1 MYLKSIEV
9 HGFKSFA
16 NKLIFEFHNGITGIV
31 GPNGSGKSNVADA
44 VRWVLGEQSAKQLRG
59 SSMQDVIFSGTEMRK
74 PQSYASV
81 ALTISNED
89 HKLNLPY
96 EEVQVA
102 RRVYRS
108 GESEYL
114 LNGVTCRLKDVQ
126 ELFFDTGI
134 GKEGYSIIGQGQID
148 RILSGKPEER
158 RELFDEAAG
167 IVKFKKRKA
176 TAEKNLEIES
186 QNLLRVQDILAELE
200 RQVGPLEEQS
210 RKAREY
216 LNLKEELKR
225 LEIGLFLMDYD
236 SLQKEIEEINTNA
249 DNTRKELEAAKE
261 EKEQSKSQYD
271 AVEETIA
278 EFDRSIERNKEKV
291 NQNRLLMTNFESE
304 VRITKEKI
312 AAADQGREYYR
323 ERMEALSENRRV
335 TETELTEYKENQKE
349 ALETLSA
356 MQKSEQEAQ
365 EKLTALEKEIVEKEI
380 QLNEENEAILAAVN
394 DSAQITVEQ
403 QKAKSMLE
411 QNSIRKAELNQKI
424 LSNKSQVSSATE
436 EMEREEEA
444 LKAAKKE
451 LDNEYV
457 ARKAIL
463 AQADG
468 VREDIKKYRQEQQK
482 IQARYHMK
490 SSQLASLKNI
500 AERYDGYGQSIRRV
514 MEQKDKHPG
523 LIGVVAD
530 IISVEDKYET
540 AVETALGG
548 NIQNIVTEDEQVAR
562 EMIEL
567 LKEHH
572 YGRATFLPLTTVTP
586 KRESAFSEEILSE
599 KGVLGNVA
607 SHVKRESKYDKVVE
621 YLLGRYLL
629 VDTIE
634 NALRIS
640 RKNHYSLRIVTLE
653 GELLNPGG
661 SLSGGA
667 FKNNSNLLGRRREMD
682 TLSAS
687 IEKIKEELEEQKEK
701 IHQAE
706 KQVEELVQQANA
718 KNEVLKELEVK
729 KNTAAIKYEQA
740 VSVKEQ
746 KEKEYLTIA
755 NDGQEIENQKTL
767 LEDSL
772 SRIGHKLEES
782 QTREEQAKEM
792 VQKLTQELE
801 ASHEEQTQY
810 QDTLAGIRL
819 EISSFQQKNNYISE
833 NIQRLENQLAE
844 LTSEYNRLTEEQNHS
859 DDAVEEMKQAITGF
873 EQKHEALGKEI
884 ETLLT
889 AIEEETG
896 KKEEM
901 MASQKDFFDKR
912 DALMEHINE
921 LNKEGFRLDSRKNH
935 LEERLENKVDYMWN
949 EYELTYHNAKE
960 YEIDSTISYTRMK
973 ANVGETRTKIRDLGE
988 VNVNAIEDYK
998 SVSERYELLKTQHDD
1013 LIESEE
1019 ALKKII
1025 MDLDEEMRRQFT
1037 EKFADIQKQFDKV
1050 FRELFGGGKGTLELV
1065 EDEDVLEAGITI
1077 NAQPP
1082 GKKLTNMMQLSGG
1095 EKALT
1100 AIALLFAIQNLKPSP
1115 FCLLDEIEA
1124 ALDDS
1129 NVKRYAK
1136 YLHKLTKNT
1145 QFIVITHR
1153 KGTMEAAD
1161 VLYGITMQEKG
1172 VSTLVSVKLIE
1183 EQLEP

>member
-16 NKLIFEFHNGITGIV
+16 NKLVFEFHNGITGIV

-59 SSMQDVIFSGTEMRK
+59 ASMQDVIFSGTEMRK
-74 PQSYASV
+74 PQSYAYV

-114 LNGVTCRLKDVQ
+114 LNGVSCRLRDIQ

-148 RILSGKPEER
+148 KILSGKPEER

-167 IVKFKKRKA
+167 IVKFKKRKT
-176 TAEKNLEIES
+176 TAEKNLEVES
-186 QNLLRVQDILAELE
+186 QNLLRVKDILAELE
-200 RQVGPLEEQS
+200 KQVGPLQEQS
-210 RKAREY
+210 QKAKEY
-216 LNLKEELKR
+216 LRLKEELKNYEVGLFR
-225 LEIGLFLMDYD
+225 MDYESLRQETEEIGKNLSDTRHNL
-236 SLQKEIEEINTNA
+236 EE
-249 DNTRKELEAAKE
+249 AKK
-261 EKEQSKSQYD
+261 EKEQSRSEYD
-271 AVEETIA
+271 AVEASIA
-278 EFDRSIERNKEKV
+278 EFDRSVEHKKEKV
-291 NQNRLLMTNFESE
+291 NKDKLLINNFESE
-304 VRITKEKI
+304 VRIIKEKI
-312 AAADQGREYYR
+312 TSVTQGKEYYK
-323 ERMEALSENRRV
+323 ERTDSLEASKQMAESE
-335 TETELTEYKENQKE
+335 LAEYSTNQKE
-349 ALETLSA
+349 AMEQLSSL
-356 MQKSEQEAQ
+356 QSREKSIVDELTEI
-365 EKLTALEKEIVEKEI
+365 EKEILEKEIA
-380 QLNEENEAILAAVN
+380 LNEQNEAIM
-394 DSAQITVEQ
+394 DSMNTSSRITLEQ

-424 LSNKSQVSSATE
+424 LANKSQFASAQAD
-436 EMEREEEA
+436 MEKEEE
-444 LKAAKKE
+444 LLQAAKKE

-457 ARKAIL
+457 ARKNL
-463 AQADG
+463 LSMADQK
-468 VREDIKKYRQEQQK
+468 RNTIRDLQQK
-482 IQARYHMK
+482 QQENQKFYHTMTSK
-490 SSQLASLKNI
+490 MDTLKNM
-500 AERYDGYGQSIRRV
+500 AERYDGYGQSIRKV
-514 MEQKDKHPG
+514 MDKKKDYSG
-523 LIGVVAD
+523 IIGVVAD
-530 IISVEDKYET
+530 IIKVEDKSIT

-548 NIQNIVTEDEQVAR
+548 NIQNIVTEDEHVAR
-562 EMIEL
+562 DMIEY
-567 LKEHH
+567 LKKNRF
-572 YGRATFLPLTTVTP
+572 GRATFLPLTTVTP
-586 KRESAFSEEILSE
+586 KKDKPFTDEMLGE

-607 SHVKRESKYDKVVE
+607 SMVQREKRYDDVVN

-634 NALRIS
+634 HALAIS
-640 RKNHYSLRIVTLE
+640 KKYRYSLRIVTLE

-661 SLSGGA
+661 SLSGGS
-667 FKNNSNLLGRRREMD
+667 FRNNSNLLGRRKELEQLEKDIAQMQ
-682 TLSAS
+682 
-687 IEKIKEELEEQKEK
+687 EKIAECKKSMAEAQKE
-701 IHQAE
+701 
-706 KQVEELVQQANA
+706 VEDYVVQANHKA
-718 KNEVLKELEVK
+718 EVLKELELK
-729 KNTAAIKYEQA
+729 KNTASIKYEQA
-740 VSVKEQ
+740 VSIKEQ

-755 NDGQEIENQKTL
+755 HDGKEIETQKAL
-767 LEDSL
+767 
-772 SRIGHKLEES
+772 LEES
-782 QTREEQAKEM
+782 LLHIDDDLKESRKREEQAKEQ
-792 VQKLTQELE
+792 VQLLSGQLDIIHEKQMNDQE
-801 ASHEEQTQY
+801 Q
-810 QDTLAGIRL
+810 LAEMRMN
-819 EISSFQQKNNYISE
+819 ISSFEQKNNYVSE
-833 NIQRLENQLAE
+833 NIHRLEENLAQIKKEYERLMQEQQHSDETVVEMEEAIVGFKKKNKELEEEIQRLLQE
-844 LTSEYNRLTEEQNHS
+844 
-859 DDAVEEMKQAITGF
+859 
-873 EQKHEALGKEI
+873 
-884 ETLLT
+884 
-889 AIEEETG
+889 IEEESH

-901 MASQKDFFDKR
+901 MASQKDIFEKR
-912 DALMEHINE
+912 DTLMNHISE
-921 LNKEGFRLDSRKNH
+921 LDKETFRLESRKQNIEDK
-935 LEERLENKVDYMWN
+935 LEEKVNHMWN
-949 EYELTYHNAKE
+949 EYELTYHSAME
-960 YEIDSTISYTRMK
+960 IEIDGSISYTRMK
-973 ANVGETRTKIRDLGE
+973 ANVSETRGKIRGLGD

-1025 MDLDEEMRRQFT
+1025 ADLDEEMRKQFT

-1050 FRELFGGGKGTLELV
+1050 FRELFGGGKGTIELV
-1065 EDEDVLEAGITI
+1065 ENEDVLEAGITI

-1082 GKKLTNMMQLSGG
+1082 GKKLGNMMQLSGG

-1183 EQLEP
+1183 EQLDN

>member
-16 NKLIFEFHNGITGIV
+16 NKLVFEFHNGITGIV

-59 SSMQDVIFSGTEMRK
+59 ASMQDVIFSGTEMRK
-74 PQSYASV
+74 PQSYAYV

-114 LNGVTCRLKDVQ
+114 LNGVSCRLRDIQ

-148 RILSGKPEER
+148 KILSGKPEDR

-167 IVKFKKRKA
+167 IVKFKKRKS
-176 TAEKNLEIES
+176 TAEKNLEVES
-186 QNLLRVQDILAELE
+186 QNLLRVKDILTELE
-200 RQVGPLEEQS
+200 KQVGPLQEQS
-210 RKAREY
+210 QKAKEY
-216 LNLKEELKR
+216 LRLKEELKNY
-225 LEIGLFLMDYD
+225 EVGLFRMDYE
-236 SLQKEIEEINTNA
+236 SLRQETEDIEKNLA
-249 DNTRKELEAAKE
+249 NTRHNLEEAKK
-261 EKEQSKSQYD
+261 EKEQSRSEYD
-271 AVEETIA
+271 SVEASIA
-278 EFDRSIERNKEKV
+278 EFDRSVERKKEKV
-291 NQNRLLMTNFESE
+291 NKDKLLINNFEGE

-312 AAADQGREYYR
+312 ASVTQGKEYYK
-323 ERMEALSENRRV
+323 ERTDALEASKQMAESELSEYS
-335 TETELTEYKENQKE
+335 TNQKE
-349 ALETLSA
+349 SLEQLSSLETR
-356 MQKSEQEAQ
+356 
-365 EKLTALEKEIVEKEI
+365 EKELTDELNVIEKDILEKEIE
-380 QLNEENEAILAAVN
+380 LNEQNDAIM
-394 DSAQITVEQ
+394 DSMNASSKITVEQ

-424 LSNKSQVSSATE
+424 LANKSQFASAE
-436 EMEREEEA
+436 ADMKKEEE
-444 LKAAKKE
+444 LLQTAKKE

-457 ARKAIL
+457 ARKNLL
-463 AQADG
+463 ALADQK
-468 VREDIKKYRQEQQK
+468 RNEIQNLQHKQQENQKY
-482 IQARYHMK
+482 YHTMTSK
-490 SSQLASLKNI
+490 LDTLKNM
-500 AERYDGYGQSIRRV
+500 AERYDGYGQSIRQV
-514 MEQKDKHPG
+514 MDQKKTQPG

-530 IISVEDKYET
+530 IIQVEDKYIT

-548 NIQNIVTEDEQVAR
+548 NIQNIVTENEHVAR
-562 EMIEL
+562 EMIEF
-567 LKEHH
+567 LKKNRF
-572 YGRATFLPLTTVTP
+572 GRATFLPLTTVTP
-586 KRESAFSEEILSE
+586 KKDKPFTDEMLGE

-607 SHVKRESKYDKVVE
+607 SKVHRDGKYDDVVN

-634 NALRIS
+634 HALAINKKYR
-640 RKNHYSLRIVTLE
+640 YTLRIVTLE

-661 SLSGGA
+661 SLSGGS
-667 FKNNSNLLGRRREMD
+667 FRNNSNLLGRRKELEQLEKDIQAMQ
-682 TLSAS
+682 
-687 IEKIKEELEEQKEK
+687 EKIADCKQSIANVQKE
-701 IHQAE
+701 
-706 KQVEELVQQANA
+706 VEDYAAQANKKA
-718 KNEVLKELEVK
+718 EILKELELK
-729 KNTAAIKYEQA
+729 KNTATIKYEQA

-755 NDGQEIENQKTL
+755 NDGKEIETQKAL

-772 SRIGHKLEES
+772 SRIGNDLEQSKQKEKK
-782 QTREEQAKEM
+782 AKEQ
-792 VQKLTQELE
+792 VQLLSEQLDSAHEKQLSCQE
-801 ASHEEQTQY
+801 Q
-810 QDTLAGIRL
+810 LAEIRL
-819 EISSFQQKNNYISE
+819 EVSSFQQKNNYVAE
-833 NIQRLENQLAE
+833 NIHRIEENLAQIQQ
-844 LTSEYNRLTEEQNHS
+844 EYDHLMEEQQHS
-859 DDAVEEMKQAITGF
+859 DETVVEMEEAIVGF
-873 EQKHEALGKEI
+873 EKKNKELEAEI
-884 ETLLT
+884 ERLLQE
-889 AIEEETG
+889 IEDESH

-901 MASQKDFFDKR
+901 MASQKDIFEKR
-912 DALMEHINE
+912 DALMNHISE
-921 LNKEGFRLDSRKNH
+921 LDKETFRLESRKQNIEDK
-935 LEERLENKVDYMWN
+935 LEEKVNHMWN
-949 EYELTYHNAKE
+949 EYELTYHNAM
-960 YEIDSTISYTRMK
+960 EIEVDESISYTRMK
-973 ANVGETRTKIRDLGE
+973 ANVSETKGKIRGLGD

-1013 LIESEE
+1013 LIESED

-1025 MDLDEEMRRQFT
+1025 ADLDDEMRKQFT

-1050 FRELFGGGKGTLELV
+1050 FRELFGGGKGTIELV

-1082 GKKLTNMMQLSGG
+1082 GKKLGNMMQLSGG

-1183 EQLEP
+1183 EQLDD

>member
-16 NKLIFEFHNGITGIV
+16 NKLVFEFHNGITGIV

-59 SSMQDVIFSGTEMRK
+59 ASMQDVIFSGTEMRK
-74 PQSYASV
+74 PQSYAYV

-114 LNGVTCRLKDVQ
+114 LNGVSCRLRDIQ

-148 RILSGKPEER
+148 KILSGKPEER

-167 IVKFKKRKA
+167 IVKFKKRKT
-176 TAEKNLEIES
+176 TAEKNLEVES
-186 QNLLRVQDILAELE
+186 QNLLRVKDILAELE
-200 RQVGPLEEQS
+200 KQVGPLQEQS
-210 RKAREY
+210 QKAKEY
-216 LNLKEELKR
+216 LRLKEELKNYEVGLFR
-225 LEIGLFLMDYD
+225 MDYESLRQETEEIGKNLSDTRHNL
-236 SLQKEIEEINTNA
+236 EE
-249 DNTRKELEAAKE
+249 AKK
-261 EKEQSKSQYD
+261 EKEQSRSEYD
-271 AVEETIA
+271 AVEASIA
-278 EFDRSIERNKEKV
+278 EFDRSVEHKKEKV
-291 NQNRLLMTNFESE
+291 NKDKLLINNFESE
-304 VRITKEKI
+304 VRIIKEKI
-312 AAADQGREYYR
+312 TSVTQGKEYYK
-323 ERMEALSENRRV
+323 ERTDSLEASKQMAESE
-335 TETELTEYKENQKE
+335 LAEYSTNQKE
-349 ALETLSA
+349 AMEQLSSL
-356 MQKSEQEAQ
+356 QSREKSIVDELTEI
-365 EKLTALEKEIVEKEI
+365 EKEILEKEIA
-380 QLNEENEAILAAVN
+380 LNEQNEAIM
-394 DSAQITVEQ
+394 DSMNTSSRITLEQ

-424 LSNKSQVSSATE
+424 LANKSQFASAQAD
-436 EMEREEEA
+436 MEKEEE
-444 LKAAKKE
+444 LLQAAKKE

-457 ARKAIL
+457 ARKNL
-463 AQADG
+463 LSMADQK
-468 VREDIKKYRQEQQK
+468 RNTIRDLQQK
-482 IQARYHMK
+482 QQENQKFYHTMTSK
-490 SSQLASLKNI
+490 MDTLKNM
-500 AERYDGYGQSIRRV
+500 AERYDGYGQSIRKV
-514 MEQKDKHPG
+514 MDKKKDYSG

-530 IISVEDKYET
+530 LIKDEDKYIT

-548 NIQNIVTEDEQVAR
+548 NIQNIVTEDEHVAR
-562 EMIEL
+562 DMIEY
-567 LKEHH
+567 LKKNRF
-572 YGRATFLPLTTVTP
+572 GRATFLPLTTVTP
-586 KRESAFSEEILSE
+586 KKDKPFTDEMLGE

-607 SHVKRESKYDKVVE
+607 SMVQREKRYDDVVN

-634 NALRIS
+634 HALAIS
-640 RKNHYSLRIVTLE
+640 KKYRYSLRIVTLE

-661 SLSGGA
+661 SLSGGS
-667 FKNNSNLLGRRREMD
+667 FRNNSNLLGRRKELEQLEKDIAQMQ
-682 TLSAS
+682 
-687 IEKIKEELEEQKEK
+687 EKIAECKKSMAEAQKE
-701 IHQAE
+701 
-706 KQVEELVQQANA
+706 VEDYVVQANHKA
-718 KNEVLKELEVK
+718 EVLKELELK
-729 KNTAAIKYEQA
+729 KNTASIKYEQA
-740 VSVKEQ
+740 VSIKEQ

-755 NDGQEIENQKTL
+755 HDGKEIETQKAL
-767 LEDSL
+767 
-772 SRIGHKLEES
+772 LEES
-782 QTREEQAKEM
+782 LLHIDDDLKESRKREEQAKEQ
-792 VQKLTQELE
+792 VQLLSGQLDIIHEKQMNDQE
-801 ASHEEQTQY
+801 Q
-810 QDTLAGIRL
+810 LAEMRMN
-819 EISSFQQKNNYISE
+819 ISSFEQKNNYVSE
-833 NIQRLENQLAE
+833 NIHRLEENLAQIKKEYERLMQEQQHSDETVVEMEEAIVGFKKKNKELEEEIQRLLQE
-844 LTSEYNRLTEEQNHS
+844 
-859 DDAVEEMKQAITGF
+859 
-873 EQKHEALGKEI
+873 
-884 ETLLT
+884 
-889 AIEEETG
+889 IEEESH

-901 MASQKDFFDKR
+901 MASQKDIFEKR
-912 DALMEHINE
+912 DTLMNHISE
-921 LNKEGFRLDSRKNH
+921 LDKETFRLESRKQNIEDK
-935 LEERLENKVDYMWN
+935 LEEKVNHMWN
-949 EYELTYHNAKE
+949 EYELTYHSAME
-960 YEIDSTISYTRMK
+960 IEIDGSISYTRMK
-973 ANVGETRTKIRDLGE
+973 ANVSETRGKIRGLGD

-1025 MDLDEEMRRQFT
+1025 ADLDEEMRKQFT

-1050 FRELFGGGKGTLELV
+1050 FRELFGGGKGTIELV
-1065 EDEDVLEAGITI
+1065 ENEDVLEAGITI

-1082 GKKLTNMMQLSGG
+1082 GKKLGNMMQLSGG

-1183 EQLEP
+1183 EQLDN

>member
-16 NKLIFEFHNGITGIV
+16 KKLVFEFHNGITGIV

-59 SSMQDVIFSGTEMRK
+59 SSMQDVIFSGTELRK
-74 PQSYASV
+74 PQSYAYV

-114 LNGVTCRLKDVQ
+114 LNGVTCRLRDVQ

-148 RILSGKPEER
+148 KILSGKPDER

-176 TAEKNLEIES
+176 AAEKNLEAES
-186 QNLLRVQDILAELE
+186 QNLLRVEDILTELE
-200 RQVGPLEEQS
+200 KQVGPLEEQS
-210 RKAREY
+210 GKAKEY
-216 LNLKEELKR
+216 LRLKEELKKF
-225 LEIGLFLMDYD
+225 EVGLFRMDYE
-236 SLQKEIEEINTNA
+236 SLQQETEDIEKNLSH
-249 DNTRKELEAAKE
+249 TRSELEQAKE
-261 EKEQSKSQYD
+261 EKEQSRSQYD
-271 AVEETIA
+271 EVETAIA
-278 EFDRSIERNKEKV
+278 EFDRSVEKKKEKV
-291 NQNRLLMTNFESE
+291 NQDKLLITNFESE
-304 VRITKEKI
+304 VRVTKEKI
-312 AAADQGREYYR
+312 ASVTHGKEYYK
-323 ERMEALSENRRV
+323 ERTDALEDSKKAAEEELSEY
-335 TETELTEYKENQKE
+335 TANQKE
-349 ALETLSA
+349 ALDELQR
-356 MQKSEQEAQ
+356 MQNKEQELNNQ
-365 EKLTALEKEIVEKEI
+365 LGGIEKEILEKEI
-380 QLNEENEAILAAVN
+380 QLNEQNETIL
-394 DSAQITVEQ
+394 DSMNASNRITVEQ

-424 LSNKSQVSSATE
+424 LANKTQFSSAEE
-436 EMEREEEA
+436 EMKKEEEL

-451 LDNEYV
+451 LDQEYV
-457 ARKAIL
+457 TKKALLREADEKRNEIL
-463 AQADG
+463 GLQ
-468 VREDIKKYRQEQQK
+468 REQQENQK
-482 IQARYHMK
+482 QYHTLN
-490 SSQLASLKNI
+490 SRLDTLKNM
-500 AERYDGYGQSIRRV
+500 AERYDGYGQSIRHV
-514 MEQKDKHPG
+514 MEQKKNQPG
-523 LIGVVAD
+523 LLGVVAD
-530 IISVEDKYET
+530 IIQVDEAYIT

-548 NIQNIVTEDEQVAR
+548 NIQNIVTEDENVAK
-562 EMIEL
+562 EMIQY
-567 LKEHH
+567 LKKNRF
-572 YGRATFLPLTTVTP
+572 GRATFLPLTTVTP
-586 KRESAFSEEILSE
+586 KKEAPFRDEILAE
-599 KGVLGNVA
+599 EGVLGNVA
-607 SHVKRESKYDKVVE
+607 SKVKRDSRYDQVVE

-629 VDTIE
+629 VDTIDHPMK
-634 NALRIS
+634 IS
-640 RKNHYSLRIVTLE
+640 KKYHYSVRIVTLE
-653 GELLNPGG
+653 GELFNPGG
-661 SLSGGA
+661 SLSGGT
-667 FKNNSNLLGRRREMD
+667 FKSNSNLLGRR
-682 TLSAS
+682 
-687 IEKIKEELEEQKEK
+687 KELDELEKSIRKMESKIADCKERTAKAQKAVEQ
-701 IHQAE
+701 
-706 KQVEELVQQANA
+706 LVQQANA
-718 KNEVLKELEVK
+718 KDEVLKELELK
-729 KNTAAIKYEQA
+729 KNTAEIKYEQA
-740 VSVKEQ
+740 VSIKEQ
-746 KEKEYLTIA
+746 KEKEYLSIA
-755 NDGQEIENQKTL
+755 SDGKEIENQKAL

-772 SRIGHKLEES
+772 SRISSDLELS
-782 QTREEQAKEM
+782 RQKEEDAKEQVRILSEELDQARDRQM
-792 VQKLTQELE
+792 EAQDKLAEIRLE
-801 ASHEEQTQY
+801 AS
-810 QDTLAGIRL
+810 A
-819 EISSFQQKNNYISE
+819 FQQKNNFVSE
-833 NIQRLENQLAE
+833 NIHRIEESLKEIKN
-844 LTSEYNRLTEEQNHS
+844 EYNRLMEEQQNS
-859 DDAVEEMKQAITGF
+859 DETVAQMEEAIVGF
-873 EQKHEALGKEI
+873 QKKSKELEDEI
-884 ETLLT
+884 ERLLHE
-889 AIEEETG
+889 IEDES
-896 KKEEM
+896 KQKDEM
-901 MASQKDFFDKR
+901 MASQKDIFEKR
-912 DALMEHINE
+912 DTLMNHISE
-921 LNKEGFRLDSRKNH
+921 LDKETFRLESRKQNIEEKIEAKVNH
-935 LEERLENKVDYMWN
+935 MWN
-949 EYELTYHNAKE
+949 EYELTYHSAKE
-960 YEIDSTISYTRMK
+960 IEIDESISYTRMK
-973 ANVGETRTKIRDLGE
+973 SNVGETKSKIRDLGD

-1013 LIESEE
+1013 LIESEQ

-1025 MDLDEEMRRQFT
+1025 ADLDEEMRKQFT

-1082 GKKLTNMMQLSGG
+1082 GKKLGNMMQLSGG

-1183 EQLEP
+1183 EQLDD

>member
-16 NKLIFEFHNGITGIV
+16 NKLVFEFHNGITGIV

-59 SSMQDVIFSGTEMRK
+59 ASMQDVIFSGTEMRQ
-74 PQSYASV
+74 PQSYAYV

-89 HKLNLPY
+89 HQLNLPY
-96 EEVQVA
+96 EEVKVA

-176 TAEKNLEIES
+176 TAEKNLAAES
-186 QNLLRVQDILAELE
+186 QNLLRVQDILTELE
-200 RQVGPLEEQS
+200 KQVGPLQVQS
-210 RKAREY
+210 QKAREY
-216 LNLKEELKR
+216 LNLKEELKKY
-225 LEIGLFLMDYD
+225 EIGLFRMDYD
-236 SLQKEIEEINTNA
+236 SLQKEIEEIQVNS
-249 DNTRKELEAAKE
+249 DNTARELEQAKA
-261 EKEQSKSQYD
+261 EKEKSRSQY
-271 AVEETIA
+271 EEIEASIA
-278 EFDRSIERNKEKV
+278 EFDHSIERKKEKV
-291 NQNRLLMTNFESE
+291 NNNKLLRTNFESE

-312 AAADQGREYYR
+312 SSVAQGKEYYK
-323 ERMEALSENRRV
+323 ERTDTLEANRV
-335 TETELTEYKENQKE
+335 EAEEELKNYTDNQKE
-349 ALETLSA
+349 ALEHLSDMEA
-356 MQKSEQEAQ
+356 SEREAA
-365 EKLTALEKEIVEKEI
+365 EALSLLEKEITEKEI
-380 QLNEENEAILAAVN
+380 QLNEQN
-394 DSAQITVEQ
+394 DTIMDSINVSSKIVVEQ

-411 QNSIRKAELNQKI
+411 QNNLRKVELNQKI
-424 LSNKSQVSSATE
+424 LSNKSQVSAAAE
-436 EMEREEEA
+436 EMEREKAA
-444 LKAAKKE
+444 LNAAKKE

-457 ARKAIL
+457 ARKTLL
-463 AQADG
+463 ARAEEERNHIQ
-468 VREDIKKYRQEQQK
+468 KLQQK
-482 IQARYHMK
+482 QQDIQKQYHVENSK
-490 SSQLASLKNI
+490 LDTLKNM
-500 AERYDGYGQSIRRV
+500 AERYDGYGQSIKKI
-514 MEQKDKHPG
+514 MEQKKNNPG
-523 LIGVVAD
+523 LLGVVAD
-530 IISVEDKYET
+530 IIQVDSKYET

-548 NIQNIVTEDEQVAR
+548 NIQNIVTEDEHVAR
-562 EMIEL
+562 KMIEL
-567 LKEHH
+567 LKKNH

-586 KRESAFSEEILSE
+586 GKEKPFREEILSE
-599 KGVLGNVA
+599 NGVLGNLAEYVE
-607 SHVKRESKYDKVVE
+607 REKKYDRVIG

-629 VDTIE
+629 VDTIDHAME
-634 NALRIS
+634 IS
-640 RKNHYSLRIVTLE
+640 RKYHFSIRIVTLE

-667 FKNNSNLLGRRREMD
+667 FRNNSNLLGRRREMEV
-682 TLSAS
+682 LQQLIQS
-687 IEKIKEELEEQKEK
+687 IQEELNENKKK
-701 IHQAE
+701 IQNSTE
-706 KQVEELVQQANA
+706 QVEKLVREANT
-718 KNEVLKELEVK
+718 KNEVLKELELK
-729 KNTAAIKYEQA
+729 QNTANIKYEQA
-740 VSVKEQ
+740 VSIKEQ
-746 KEKEYLTIA
+746 KEKEYLAIMG
-755 NDGQEIENQKTL
+755 DGKEIETQKSI
-767 LEDSL
+767 LEDAL
-772 SRIGHKLEES
+772 SRINQELEES
-782 QTREEQAKEM
+782 ETREEQAKER
-792 VQKLTQELE
+792 VQKLTKELE
-801 ASHEEQTQY
+801 ADHERQTEW
-810 QDTLAGIRL
+810 QDKLAQIRL

-833 NIQRLENQLAE
+833 NIHRIQGMILELQAEYDRLM
-844 LTSEYNRLTEEQNHS
+844 EEQDSS
-859 DDAVEEMKQAITGF
+859 DGAVEKMQEAIRGYEEKYET
-873 EQKHEALGKEI
+873 LGEEI
-884 ETLLT
+884 EQLLVD
-889 AIEEETG
+889 IEEETK
-896 KKEEM
+896 KKEENI
-901 MASQKDFFDKR
+901 ASQKDFFDKR
-912 DALMEHINE
+912 DKLMEHINE
-921 LNKEGFRLDSRKNH
+921 LNKEIFRLDSRKSN
-935 LEERLENKVDYMWN
+935 LEEKLENKVNYMWN
-949 EYELTYHNAKE
+949 EYELTYHNAE
-960 YEIDSTISYTRMK
+960 EMDIDMTISYTRMK
-973 ANVGETRTKIRDLGE
+973 ANVGETKTKIRDLGD

-998 SVSERYELLKTQHDD
+998 SVSERYELLKSQHDD
-1013 LIESEE
+1013 LVESEE

-1025 MDLDEEMRRQFT
+1025 ADLDEEMRKQFS

-1050 FRELFGGGKGTLELV
+1050 FRELFGGGKGTLDLV
-1065 EDEDVLEAGITI
+1065 EDEDVLEAGIII

-1082 GKKLTNMMQLSGG
+1082 GKKLGNMMQLSGG

-1183 EQLEP
+1183 EQLDD

>member
-16 NKLIFEFHNGITGIV
+16 NKLVFEFHNGITGIV

-59 SSMQDVIFSGTEMRK
+59 ASMQDVIFSGTEMRK
-74 PQSYASV
+74 PQSYAYV

-114 LNGVTCRLKDVQ
+114 LNGVSCRLRDIQ

-148 RILSGKPEER
+148 KILSGKPEER

-167 IVKFKKRKA
+167 IVKFKKRKT
-176 TAEKNLEIES
+176 TAEKNLEVES
-186 QNLLRVQDILAELE
+186 QNLLRVKDILAELE
-200 RQVGPLEEQS
+200 KQVGPLQEQS
-210 RKAREY
+210 QKAKEY
-216 LNLKEELKR
+216 LRLKEELKNY
-225 LEIGLFLMDYD
+225 EVGLFRMDYE
-236 SLQKEIEEINTNA
+236 SLRQETEEIEKNLS
-249 DNTRKELEAAKE
+249 DTRHNLEEAKK
-261 EKEQSKSQYD
+261 EKEQSRSEYD
-271 AVEETIA
+271 AVEASIA
-278 EFDRSIERNKEKV
+278 EFDRSVEHKKEKV
-291 NQNRLLMTNFESE
+291 NKDKLLINNFESE
-304 VRITKEKI
+304 VRIIKEKI
-312 AAADQGREYYR
+312 TSVTQGKEYYK
-323 ERMEALSENRRV
+323 ERTDSLEASKQMAESE
-335 TETELTEYKENQKE
+335 LAEYSTNQKE
-349 ALETLSA
+349 AMEQLSSL
-356 MQKSEQEAQ
+356 QSREKSIVDELTEI
-365 EKLTALEKEIVEKEI
+365 EKEILEKEIA
-380 QLNEENEAILAAVN
+380 LNEQNEAIM
-394 DSAQITVEQ
+394 DSMNTSSRITLEQ

-424 LSNKSQVSSATE
+424 LANKSQFASAQAD
-436 EMEREEEA
+436 MEKEEE
-444 LKAAKKE
+444 LLQAAKKE

-457 ARKAIL
+457 ARKNL
-463 AQADG
+463 LSMADQK
-468 VREDIKKYRQEQQK
+468 RNTIRDLQQK
-482 IQARYHMK
+482 QQENQKFYHTMTSK
-490 SSQLASLKNI
+490 MDTLKNM
-500 AERYDGYGQSIRRV
+500 AERYDGYGQSIRKV
-514 MEQKDKHPG
+514 MDKKKDYSG

-530 IISVEDKYET
+530 IIKVEDKYIT

-548 NIQNIVTEDEQVAR
+548 NIQNIVTEDEHVAR
-562 EMIEL
+562 DMIEY
-567 LKEHH
+567 LKKNRF
-572 YGRATFLPLTTVTP
+572 GRATFLPLTTVTP
-586 KRESAFSEEILSE
+586 KKDKPFTDEMLGE

-607 SHVKRESKYDKVVE
+607 SMVQREKRYDDVVN

-634 NALRIS
+634 HALAIS
-640 RKNHYSLRIVTLE
+640 KKYRYSLRIVTLE

-661 SLSGGA
+661 SLSGGS
-667 FKNNSNLLGRRREMD
+667 FRNNSNLLGRRKELEQLEKDIAQMQ
-682 TLSAS
+682 
-687 IEKIKEELEEQKEK
+687 EKIAECKKSMAEAQKE
-701 IHQAE
+701 
-706 KQVEELVQQANA
+706 VEDYVVQANHKA
-718 KNEVLKELEVK
+718 EVLKELELK
-729 KNTAAIKYEQA
+729 KNTASIKYEQA
-740 VSVKEQ
+740 VSIKEQ

-755 NDGQEIENQKTL
+755 HDGKEIETQKAL
-767 LEDSL
+767 
-772 SRIGHKLEES
+772 LEES
-782 QTREEQAKEM
+782 LLHIDDDLKESRKREEQAKEQ
-792 VQKLTQELE
+792 VQLLSGQLDIIHEKQMNDQE
-801 ASHEEQTQY
+801 Q
-810 QDTLAGIRL
+810 LAEMRMN
-819 EISSFQQKNNYISE
+819 ISSFEQKNNYVSE
-833 NIQRLENQLAE
+833 NIHRLEENLAQIKKEYERLMQEQQHSDETVVEMEEAIVGFKKKNKELEEEIQRLLQE
-844 LTSEYNRLTEEQNHS
+844 
-859 DDAVEEMKQAITGF
+859 
-873 EQKHEALGKEI
+873 
-884 ETLLT
+884 
-889 AIEEETG
+889 IEEESH

-901 MASQKDFFDKR
+901 MASQKDIFEKR
-912 DALMEHINE
+912 DTLMNHISE
-921 LNKEGFRLDSRKNH
+921 LDKETFRLESRKQNIEDK
-935 LEERLENKVDYMWN
+935 LEEKVNHMWN
-949 EYELTYHNAKE
+949 EYELTYHSAME
-960 YEIDSTISYTRMK
+960 TEIDGSISYTRMK
-973 ANVGETRTKIRDLGE
+973 ANVSETRGKIRGLGD

-1025 MDLDEEMRRQFT
+1025 ADLDEEMRKQFT

-1050 FRELFGGGKGTLELV
+1050 FRELFGGGKGTIELV
-1065 EDEDVLEAGITI
+1065 ENEDVLEAGITI

-1082 GKKLTNMMQLSGG
+1082 GKKLGNMMQLSGG

-1183 EQLEP
+1183 EQLDN

>member
-16 NKLIFEFHNGITGIV
+16 NKLVFEFHNGITGIV

-59 SSMQDVIFSGTEMRK
+59 ASMQDVIFSGTEMRK
-74 PQSYASV
+74 PQSYAYV

-114 LNGVTCRLKDVQ
+114 LNGVSCRLRDIQ

-148 RILSGKPEER
+148 KILSGKPEER

-167 IVKFKKRKA
+167 IVKFKKRKT
-176 TAEKNLEIES
+176 TAEKNLEVES
-186 QNLLRVQDILAELE
+186 QNLLRVKDILAELE
-200 RQVGPLEEQS
+200 KQVGPLQEQS
-210 RKAREY
+210 QKAKEY
-216 LNLKEELKR
+216 LRLKEELKNY
-225 LEIGLFLMDYD
+225 EVGLFRMDYE
-236 SLQKEIEEINTNA
+236 SLRQETEEIEKNLS
-249 DNTRKELEAAKE
+249 DTRHNLEEAKK
-261 EKEQSKSQYD
+261 EKEQSRSEYD
-271 AVEETIA
+271 AVEASIA
-278 EFDRSIERNKEKV
+278 EFDRSVEHKKEKV
-291 NQNRLLMTNFESE
+291 NKDKLLINNFESE
-304 VRITKEKI
+304 VRIIKEKI
-312 AAADQGREYYR
+312 TSVTQGKEYYK
-323 ERMEALSENRRV
+323 ERTDSLEASKQMAESE
-335 TETELTEYKENQKE
+335 LAEYSTNQKE
-349 ALETLSA
+349 AMEQLSSL
-356 MQKSEQEAQ
+356 QSREKSIVDELTEI
-365 EKLTALEKEIVEKEI
+365 EKEILEKEIA
-380 QLNEENEAILAAVN
+380 LNEQNEAIM
-394 DSAQITVEQ
+394 DSMNTSSRITLEQ

-424 LSNKSQVSSATE
+424 LANKSQFASAQAD
-436 EMEREEEA
+436 MEKEEE
-444 LKAAKKE
+444 LLQAAKKE

-457 ARKAIL
+457 ARKNL
-463 AQADG
+463 LSMADQK
-468 VREDIKKYRQEQQK
+468 RNTIRDLQQK
-482 IQARYHMK
+482 QQENQKFYHTMTSK
-490 SSQLASLKNI
+490 LDTLKNM
-500 AERYDGYGQSIRRV
+500 AERYDGYGQSIRKV
-514 MEQKDKHPG
+514 MDKKKDYSG

-530 IISVEDKYET
+530 IIKVEDKYIT

-548 NIQNIVTEDEQVAR
+548 NIQNIVTEDEHVAR
-562 EMIEL
+562 DMIEY
-567 LKEHH
+567 LKKNRF
-572 YGRATFLPLTTVTP
+572 GRATFLPLTTVTP
-586 KRESAFSEEILSE
+586 KKDKPFTDEMLGE

-607 SHVKRESKYDKVVE
+607 SMVQREKRYDDVVN

-634 NALRIS
+634 HALAIS
-640 RKNHYSLRIVTLE
+640 KKYRYSLRIVTLE

-661 SLSGGA
+661 SLSGGS
-667 FKNNSNLLGRRREMD
+667 FRNNSNLLGRRKELEQLEKDIAQMQ
-682 TLSAS
+682 
-687 IEKIKEELEEQKEK
+687 EKIAECKKSMAEAQKE
-701 IHQAE
+701 
-706 KQVEELVQQANA
+706 VEDYVVQANHKA
-718 KNEVLKELEVK
+718 EVLKELELK
-729 KNTAAIKYEQA
+729 KNTASIKYEQA
-740 VSVKEQ
+740 VSIKEQ

-755 NDGQEIENQKTL
+755 HDGKEIETQKAL
-767 LEDSL
+767 LEKSL
-772 SRIGHKLEES
+772 LHIDDDLKESRK
-782 QTREEQAKEM
+782 REEQAKEQ
-792 VQKLTQELE
+792 VQLLSGQLDIIHEKQMNDQE
-801 ASHEEQTQY
+801 Q
-810 QDTLAGIRL
+810 LAEMRMN
-819 EISSFQQKNNYISE
+819 ISSFEQKNNYVSE
-833 NIQRLENQLAE
+833 NIHRLEENLAQIKKEYERLMQEQQHSDETVVEMEEAIVGFKKKNKELEEEIQRLLQE
-844 LTSEYNRLTEEQNHS
+844 
-859 DDAVEEMKQAITGF
+859 
-873 EQKHEALGKEI
+873 
-884 ETLLT
+884 
-889 AIEEETG
+889 IEEESH

-901 MASQKDFFDKR
+901 MASQKDIFEKR
-912 DALMEHINE
+912 DTLMNHISE
-921 LNKEGFRLDSRKNH
+921 LDKETFRLESRKQNIEDK
-935 LEERLENKVDYMWN
+935 LEEKVNHMWN
-949 EYELTYHNAKE
+949 EYELTYHSAME
-960 YEIDSTISYTRMK
+960 IEIDGSISYTRMK
-973 ANVGETRTKIRDLGE
+973 ANVSETRGKIRGLGD

-1025 MDLDEEMRRQFT
+1025 ADLDEEMRKQFT

-1050 FRELFGGGKGTLELV
+1050 FRELFGGGKGTIELV
-1065 EDEDVLEAGITI
+1065 ENEDVLEAGITI

-1082 GKKLTNMMQLSGG
+1082 GKKLGNMMQLSGG

-1183 EQLEP
+1183 EQLDN

>member
-16 NKLIFEFHNGITGIV
+16 NKLVFEFHNGITGIV

-59 SSMQDVIFSGTEMRK
+59 ASMQDVIFSGTEMRK
-74 PQSYASV
+74 PQSYAYV

-114 LNGVTCRLKDVQ
+114 LNGVSCRLRDIQ

-148 RILSGKPEER
+148 KILSGKPEER

-167 IVKFKKRKA
+167 IVKFKKRKT
-176 TAEKNLEIES
+176 TAEKNLEVES
-186 QNLLRVQDILAELE
+186 QNLLRVKDILAELE
-200 RQVGPLEEQS
+200 KQVGPLQEQS
-210 RKAREY
+210 QKAKEY
-216 LNLKEELKR
+216 LRLKEELKNYEVGLFR
-225 LEIGLFLMDYD
+225 MDYESLRQETEEIGKNLSDTRHNL
-236 SLQKEIEEINTNA
+236 EE
-249 DNTRKELEAAKE
+249 AKK
-261 EKEQSKSQYD
+261 EKEQSRSEYD
-271 AVEETIA
+271 AVEASIA
-278 EFDRSIERNKEKV
+278 EFDRSVEHKKEKV
-291 NQNRLLMTNFESE
+291 NKDKLLINNFESE
-304 VRITKEKI
+304 VRIIKEKI
-312 AAADQGREYYR
+312 TSVTQGKEYYK
-323 ERMEALSENRRV
+323 ERTDSLEASKQMAESE
-335 TETELTEYKENQKE
+335 LAEYSTNQKE
-349 ALETLSA
+349 AMEQLSSL
-356 MQKSEQEAQ
+356 QSREKSIVDELTEI
-365 EKLTALEKEIVEKEI
+365 EKEILEKEIA
-380 QLNEENEAILAAVN
+380 LNEQNEAIM
-394 DSAQITVEQ
+394 DSMNTSSRITLEQ

-424 LSNKSQVSSATE
+424 LANKSQFASAQE
-436 EMEREEEA
+436 DMEKEEE
-444 LKAAKKE
+444 LLQAAKKE

-457 ARKAIL
+457 ARKNL
-463 AQADG
+463 LSMADQK
-468 VREDIKKYRQEQQK
+468 RNTIRDLQQK
-482 IQARYHMK
+482 QQENQKFYHTMTSK
-490 SSQLASLKNI
+490 MDTLKNM
-500 AERYDGYGQSIRRV
+500 AERYDGYGQSIRKV
-514 MEQKDKHPG
+514 MDKKKDYSG

-530 IISVEDKYET
+530 IIKVEDKYIT

-548 NIQNIVTEDEQVAR
+548 NIQNIVTEDEHVAR
-562 EMIEL
+562 DMIEY
-567 LKEHH
+567 LKKNRF
-572 YGRATFLPLTTVTP
+572 GRATFLPLTTVTP
-586 KRESAFSEEILSE
+586 KKDKPFTDEMLSE

-607 SHVKRESKYDKVVE
+607 SMVQREKRYDDVVN

-634 NALRIS
+634 HALAIS
-640 RKNHYSLRIVTLE
+640 KKYRYSLRIVTLE

-661 SLSGGA
+661 SLSGGS
-667 FKNNSNLLGRRREMD
+667 FRNNSNLLGRRKELEQLEKDIAQMQ
-682 TLSAS
+682 
-687 IEKIKEELEEQKEK
+687 EKIAECKKSMAEAQKE
-701 IHQAE
+701 
-706 KQVEELVQQANA
+706 VEDYVVQANHKA
-718 KNEVLKELEVK
+718 EVLKELELK
-729 KNTAAIKYEQA
+729 KNTASIKYEQA
-740 VSVKEQ
+740 VSIKEQ

-755 NDGQEIENQKTL
+755 HDGKEIETQKAL
-767 LEDSL
+767 
-772 SRIGHKLEES
+772 LEES
-782 QTREEQAKEM
+782 LLHIDDDLKESRKREEQAKEQ
-792 VQKLTQELE
+792 VQLLSGQLDIVHEKQMNDQE
-801 ASHEEQTQY
+801 Q
-810 QDTLAGIRL
+810 LAEMRMN
-819 EISSFQQKNNYISE
+819 ISSFEQKNNYVSE
-833 NIQRLENQLAE
+833 NIHRLEENLAQIKKEYERLMQEQQHSDETVVEMEEAIVGFKKKNKELEEEIQRLLQE
-844 LTSEYNRLTEEQNHS
+844 
-859 DDAVEEMKQAITGF
+859 
-873 EQKHEALGKEI
+873 
-884 ETLLT
+884 
-889 AIEEETG
+889 IEEESH

-901 MASQKDFFDKR
+901 MASQKDIFEKR
-912 DALMEHINE
+912 DTLMNHISE
-921 LNKEGFRLDSRKNH
+921 LDKETFRLESRKQNIEDK
-935 LEERLENKVDYMWN
+935 LEEKVNHMWN
-949 EYELTYHNAKE
+949 EYELTYHSAME
-960 YEIDSTISYTRMK
+960 IEIDGSISYTRMK
-973 ANVGETRTKIRDLGE
+973 ANVSETRGKIRGLGD

-1025 MDLDEEMRRQFT
+1025 ADLDEEMRKQFT

-1050 FRELFGGGKGTLELV
+1050 FRELFGGGKGTIELV
-1065 EDEDVLEAGITI
+1065 ENEDVLEAGITI

-1082 GKKLTNMMQLSGG
+1082 GKKLGNMMQLSGG

-1183 EQLEP
+1183 EQLDN

>member
-16 NKLIFEFHNGITGIV
+16 NKLVFEFHNGITGIV

-59 SSMQDVIFSGTEMRK
+59 ASMQDVIFSGTEMRK
-74 PQSYASV
+74 PQSYAYV

-114 LNGVTCRLKDVQ
+114 LNGVSCRLRDIQ

-148 RILSGKPEER
+148 KILSGKPEER

-167 IVKFKKRKA
+167 IVKFKKRKT
-176 TAEKNLEIES
+176 TAEKNLEVES
-186 QNLLRVQDILAELE
+186 QNLLRVKDILAELE
-200 RQVGPLEEQS
+200 KQVGPLQEQS
-210 RKAREY
+210 QKAKEY
-216 LNLKEELKR
+216 LRLKEELKNY
-225 LEIGLFLMDYD
+225 EVGLFRMDYE
-236 SLQKEIEEINTNA
+236 SLRQETEEIEKNLS
-249 DNTRKELEAAKE
+249 DTRHNLEEAKK
-261 EKEQSKSQYD
+261 EKEQSRSEYD
-271 AVEETIA
+271 AVEASIA
-278 EFDRSIERNKEKV
+278 EFDRSVEHKKEKV
-291 NQNRLLMTNFESE
+291 NKDKLLINNFESE
-304 VRITKEKI
+304 VRIIKEKI
-312 AAADQGREYYR
+312 TSVTQGKEYYK
-323 ERMEALSENRRV
+323 ERTDSLEASKQMAESE
-335 TETELTEYKENQKE
+335 LAEYSTNQKE
-349 ALETLSA
+349 AMEQLSSL
-356 MQKSEQEAQ
+356 QSREKSIVDELTEI
-365 EKLTALEKEIVEKEI
+365 EKEILEKEIA
-380 QLNEENEAILAAVN
+380 LNEQNEAIM
-394 DSAQITVEQ
+394 DSMNTSSRITLEQ

-424 LSNKSQVSSATE
+424 LANKSQFASAQAD
-436 EMEREEEA
+436 MEKEEE
-444 LKAAKKE
+444 LLQAAKKE

-457 ARKAIL
+457 ARKNL
-463 AQADG
+463 LSMADQK
-468 VREDIKKYRQEQQK
+468 RNTIRDLQQK
-482 IQARYHMK
+482 QQENQKFYHTMTSK
-490 SSQLASLKNI
+490 LDTLKNM
-500 AERYDGYGQSIRRV
+500 AERYDGYGQSIRKV
-514 MEQKDKHPG
+514 MDKKKDYSG

-530 IISVEDKYET
+530 IIKVEDKYIT

-548 NIQNIVTEDEQVAR
+548 NIQNIVTEDEHVAR
-562 EMIEL
+562 DMIEY
-567 LKEHH
+567 LKKNRF
-572 YGRATFLPLTTVTP
+572 GRATFLPLTTVTP
-586 KRESAFSEEILSE
+586 KKDKPFTDEMLGE

-607 SHVKRESKYDKVVE
+607 SMVQREKRYDDVVN

-634 NALRIS
+634 HALAIS
-640 RKNHYSLRIVTLE
+640 KKYRYSLRIVTLE

-661 SLSGGA
+661 SLSGGS
-667 FKNNSNLLGRRREMD
+667 FRNNSNLLGRRKELEQLEKDIAQMQ
-682 TLSAS
+682 
-687 IEKIKEELEEQKEK
+687 EKIAECKKSMAEAQKE
-701 IHQAE
+701 
-706 KQVEELVQQANA
+706 VEDYVVQANHKA
-718 KNEVLKELEVK
+718 EVLKELELK
-729 KNTAAIKYEQA
+729 KNTASIKYEQA
-740 VSVKEQ
+740 VSIKEQ

-755 NDGQEIENQKTL
+755 HDGKEIETQKAL
-767 LEDSL
+767 LEKSL
-772 SRIGHKLEES
+772 LHIDDDLKESRK
-782 QTREEQAKEM
+782 REEQAKEQ
-792 VQKLTQELE
+792 VQLLSGQLDIIHEKQMNDQE
-801 ASHEEQTQY
+801 Q
-810 QDTLAGIRL
+810 LAEMRMN
-819 EISSFQQKNNYISE
+819 ISSFEQKNNYVSE
-833 NIQRLENQLAE
+833 NIHRLEENLAQIKKEYERLMQEQQHSDETVVEMEEAIVGFKKKKKELEEEIQRLLQE
-844 LTSEYNRLTEEQNHS
+844 
-859 DDAVEEMKQAITGF
+859 
-873 EQKHEALGKEI
+873 
-884 ETLLT
+884 
-889 AIEEETG
+889 IEEESH

-901 MASQKDFFDKR
+901 MASQKDIFEKR
-912 DALMEHINE
+912 DTLMNHISE
-921 LNKEGFRLDSRKNH
+921 LDKETFRLESRKQNIEDK
-935 LEERLENKVDYMWN
+935 LEEKVNHMWN
-949 EYELTYHNAKE
+949 EYELTYHSAME
-960 YEIDSTISYTRMK
+960 IEIDGSISYTRMK
-973 ANVGETRTKIRDLGE
+973 ANVSETRGKIRGLGD

-1025 MDLDEEMRRQFT
+1025 ADLDEEMRKQFT
-1037 EKFADIQKQFDKV
+1037 EKFANIQKQFDKV
-1050 FRELFGGGKGTLELV
+1050 FRELFGGGKGTIELV
-1065 EDEDVLEAGITI
+1065 ENEDVLEAGITI

-1082 GKKLTNMMQLSGG
+1082 GKKLGNMMQLSGG

-1183 EQLEP
+1183 EQLDN

>member
-16 NKLIFEFHNGITGIV
+16 NKLVFEFHNGITGIV

-59 SSMQDVIFSGTEMRK
+59 ASMQDVIFSGTEMRK
-74 PQSYASV
+74 PQSYAYV

-114 LNGVTCRLKDVQ
+114 LNGVSCRLRDIQ

-148 RILSGKPEER
+148 KILSGKPEER

-167 IVKFKKRKA
+167 IVKFKKRKT
-176 TAEKNLEIES
+176 TAEKNLEVES
-186 QNLLRVQDILAELE
+186 QNLLRVKDILSELE
-200 RQVGPLEEQS
+200 KQVGPLQEQS
-210 RKAREY
+210 QKAKEY
-216 LNLKEELKR
+216 LRLKEELKNYEVGLFR
-225 LEIGLFLMDYD
+225 MDYESLRQETEEIGKNLSDTRHNL
-236 SLQKEIEEINTNA
+236 EE
-249 DNTRKELEAAKE
+249 AKK
-261 EKEQSKSQYD
+261 EKEQSRSEYD
-271 AVEETIA
+271 AVEASIA
-278 EFDRSIERNKEKV
+278 EFDRSVEHKKEKV
-291 NQNRLLMTNFESE
+291 NKDKLLINNFESE
-304 VRITKEKI
+304 VRIIKEKI
-312 AAADQGREYYR
+312 TSVTQGKEYYK
-323 ERMEALSENRRV
+323 ERTDSLEASKQMAESE
-335 TETELTEYKENQKE
+335 LAEYSTNQKE
-349 ALETLSA
+349 AMEQLSSL
-356 MQKSEQEAQ
+356 QSREKSIVDELTEI
-365 EKLTALEKEIVEKEI
+365 EKEILEKEIA
-380 QLNEENEAILAAVN
+380 LNEQNEAIM
-394 DSAQITVEQ
+394 DSMNTSSRITLEQ

-424 LSNKSQVSSATE
+424 LANKSQFASAQAD
-436 EMEREEEA
+436 MEKEEE
-444 LKAAKKE
+444 LLQAAKKE

-457 ARKAIL
+457 ARKNL
-463 AQADG
+463 LSMADQK
-468 VREDIKKYRQEQQK
+468 RNTIRDLQQK
-482 IQARYHMK
+482 QQENQKFYHTMTSK
-490 SSQLASLKNI
+490 MDTLKNM
-500 AERYDGYGQSIRRV
+500 AERYDGYGQSIRKV
-514 MEQKDKHPG
+514 MDKKKDYSG

-530 IISVEDKYET
+530 IIKVEDKYIT

-548 NIQNIVTEDEQVAR
+548 NIQNIVTEDEHVAR
-562 EMIEL
+562 DMIEY
-567 LKEHH
+567 LKKNRF
-572 YGRATFLPLTTVTP
+572 GRATFLPLTTVTP
-586 KRESAFSEEILSE
+586 KKDKPFTDEMLGE

-607 SHVKRESKYDKVVE
+607 SMVQREKRYDDVVN

-634 NALRIS
+634 HALAIS
-640 RKNHYSLRIVTLE
+640 KKYRYSLRIVTLE

-661 SLSGGA
+661 SLSGGS
-667 FKNNSNLLGRRREMD
+667 FRNNSNLLGRRKELEQLEKDIAQMQ
-682 TLSAS
+682 
-687 IEKIKEELEEQKEK
+687 EKIAECKKSMAEAQKE
-701 IHQAE
+701 
-706 KQVEELVQQANA
+706 VEDYVVQANHKA
-718 KNEVLKELEVK
+718 EVLKELELK
-729 KNTAAIKYEQA
+729 KNTASIKYEQA
-740 VSVKEQ
+740 VSIKEQ

-755 NDGQEIENQKTL
+755 HDGKEIETQKAL
-767 LEDSL
+767 
-772 SRIGHKLEES
+772 LEES
-782 QTREEQAKEM
+782 LLHIDDDLKESRKREEQAKEQ
-792 VQKLTQELE
+792 VQLLSGQLDIVHEKQMNDQE
-801 ASHEEQTQY
+801 Q
-810 QDTLAGIRL
+810 LAEMRMN
-819 EISSFQQKNNYISE
+819 ISSFEQKNNYVSE
-833 NIQRLENQLAE
+833 NIHRLEENLAQIKKEYERLMQEQQHSDETVVEMEEAIVGFKKKNKELEEEIQRLLQE
-844 LTSEYNRLTEEQNHS
+844 
-859 DDAVEEMKQAITGF
+859 
-873 EQKHEALGKEI
+873 
-884 ETLLT
+884 
-889 AIEEETG
+889 IEEESH

-901 MASQKDFFDKR
+901 MASQKDIFEKR
-912 DALMEHINE
+912 DTLMNHISE
-921 LNKEGFRLDSRKNH
+921 LDKETFRLESRKQNIEDK
-935 LEERLENKVDYMWN
+935 LEEKVNHMWN
-949 EYELTYHNAKE
+949 EYELTYHSAME
-960 YEIDSTISYTRMK
+960 IEIDGSISYTRMK
-973 ANVGETRTKIRDLGE
+973 ANVSETRGKIRGLGD

-1025 MDLDEEMRRQFT
+1025 ADLDEEMRKQFT

-1050 FRELFGGGKGTLELV
+1050 FRELFGGGKGTIELV
-1065 EDEDVLEAGITI
+1065 ENEDVLEAGITI

-1082 GKKLTNMMQLSGG
+1082 GKKLGNMMQLSGG

-1183 EQLEP
+1183 EQLDN